1 MKKMREG
8 GRQRWRAKENG
19 EDDDG
24 GGGGGDEERCGAER
38 ERQDNRERG
47 REYRGGMMRM
57 D

>member
-19 EDDDG
+19 EDDD

-57 D
+57 E